1 MKQSLEFDVKDFEGK
16 LLLKAGANLSWADLS
31 RADLSW
37 ADLSKADLS
46 KAIGAGLAVAQTR
59 ILPEGDLIGWKKC
72 QERVVVKL
80 LVSARAKRSHA
91 FGRKCR
97 ASYVRVLAVIGA
109 KEGISR
115 YDTNTVYRVG
125 KIVRC
130 DMWEED
136 WTIECAGGIHFF
148 TTREEAEAYE
158 S

>member
-16 LLLKAGANLSWADLS
+16 LLLKAGA
-31 RADLSW
+31 
-37 ADLSKADLS
+37 DLSKADLR
-46 KAIGAGLAVAQTR
+46 GADLGGADLSGAKRVELVVAQPR
-59 ILPEGDLIGWKKC
+59 ILPAGDLIGWKKC
-72 QERVVVKL
+72 QGRVVVKL
-80 LVSARAKRSHA
+80 LVPARAKRSHA

-115 YDTNTVYRVG
+115 YDANTVYRVG

-130 DMWEED
+130 DKWEED

-148 TTREEAEAYE
+148 ITREEAEAHN
-158 S
+158 